1 MDEELRA
8 EEGPQDPEHEP
19 AEARADLDP
28 PAEDPPRELESIVMS
43 RIRSSISSAGLVLWE
58 ITRLR
63 V

>member
-28 PAEDPPRELESIVMS
+28 PAEDPFGRPQGWDG
-43 RIRSSISSAGLVLWE
+43 A
-58 ITRLR
+58 T
-63 V
+63 